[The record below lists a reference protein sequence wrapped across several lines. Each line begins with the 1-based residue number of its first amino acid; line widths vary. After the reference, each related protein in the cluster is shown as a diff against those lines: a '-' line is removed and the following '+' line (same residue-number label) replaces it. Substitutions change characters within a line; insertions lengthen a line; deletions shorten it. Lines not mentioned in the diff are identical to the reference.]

1 LRGIVVVSGLLPILA
16 GRRHWS
22 GRFERLA
29 RPSSST
35 GALAIFAVAFVM
47 PVSVRVAGIALERV
61 VPLVNPKLFVVFLYP
76 CLVAAL
82 PFTVARRGTDCSA
95 ALAGTAAAVGLAIG
109 FAAEFALLGVT
120 PPPPIVQHRFLTA
133 TALGLL
139 AAGGT
144 ALSSARTRRSL
155 LTVAGVALWFWAVAA
170 PLFGLV

>member
-1 LRGIVVVSGLLPILA
+1 
-16 GRRHWS
+16 
-22 GRFERLA
+22 
-29 RPSSST
+29 
-35 GALAIFAVAFVM
+35 M

-82 PFTVARRGTDCSA
+82 PFTVARRGTDSPA